1 MMETKKTK
9 ITRRDFLE
17 TTGRVVAGVTLSS
30 SISHLMAEQT
40 KSNKTRLAIVGTGVR
55 ACSMF
60 GRDLLREH
68 GDYVEIVGLC
78 DINPGRL
85 EYAKSYMGAKCST
98 FTDFDKMIAETK
110 PDKLLVTTVDSTHDE
125 FIVRGLN
132 AAVDVITEKP
142 MTTDEV
148 KCQNILDAEK
158 RTGRKVIVTFNYRYS
173 PHRTKIY
180 EILRENT
187 IGEITSVDFSWYLN
201 TEHGPRYMRRWHGL
215 REKSGTLLVHKS
227 THHFD
232 LLNWWLNSD
241 PEEVFAYGDLSF
253 FGKNNSFRS
262 QKCRGCPHKDKC
274 ELYWDITQNEH
285 LTKLYVENEHYD
297 GYIRDA
303 CVWREEI
310 NIFDKMSV
318 LIKYASGVQANYS
331 LTTYSPYEGYRLAF
345 NGTKGRLETWIHE
358 KQSWPMNNFDELR
371 LTMNFG
377 DTKLIQIPHAEGG
390 HGGGDI
396 RMKDKLFKDPN
407 MPDPFKQSAGTR
419 DGAMSILVGVAARK
433 SIDTGETV
441 QIGSLTEIK
450 PQAVRPD

>member
-1 MMETKKTK
+1 METKKNN

-30 SISHLMAEQT
+30 SFSQLMANQST
-40 KSNKTRLAIVGTGVR
+40 SPKTRLAIVGTGVR
-55 ACSMF
+55 ACGMF
-60 GRDLLREH
+60 GRDLLREYA
-68 GDYVEIVGLC
+68 DYVEIVGLC

-85 EYAKSYMGAKCST
+85 EYAKSYIGAKCPT
-98 FTDFDKMIAETK
+98 FINFEKMITETK

-125 FIVRGLN
+125 FIIEGLN
-132 AAVDVITEKP
+132 AGIDVITEKP

-158 RTGRKVIVTFNYRYS
+158 GTGRKVIVTFNYRYS
-173 PHRTKIY
+173 PHRAKIY
-180 EILRENT
+180 EILREGT
-187 IGEITSVDFSWYLN
+187 IGEINSVDFNWYLN

-262 QKCRGCPHKDKC
+262 KKCRGCIHKDKC
-274 ELYWDITQNEH
+274 ELYWDITENEH
-285 LTKLYVENEHYD
+285 LTKLYVENEQYD

-310 NIFDKMSV
+310 DIFDKMGV
-318 LIKYASGVQANYS
+318 LIKYANGVQVNYS

-358 KQSWPMNNFDELR
+358 KQSWPMENFDELR

-377 DTKLIQIPHAEGG
+377 DTQLIQIPQGKGG

-396 RMKDKLFKDPN
+396 RMKDKIFKDPN

-419 DGAMSILVGVAARK
+419 DGAMSILVGIAART

-441 QIGSLTEIK
+441 QIGRLTEIK
-450 PQAVRPD
+450 PQAVRPS